1 MIVVMIQAAFGAYQ
15 DWSTS
20 KVMKSIK
27 SMLPSE
33 SLVIRN
39 GKVQKVL
46 ATGNVDFSYLSQ
58 SF

>member
-1 MIVVMIQAAFGAYQ
+1 MIVVIIQAVFGAYQ

-27 SMLPSE
+27 NMLPSE

-39 GKVQKVL
+39 GKVQKIL
-46 ATGNVDFSYLSQ
+46 ASGNVNFFHNLI
-58 SF
+58 